1 MSYSLPSDVDAR
13 PVTVVGAGTLGRR
26 DRRVVHRR
34 WNGRT
39 RPRPVGRAACRRRW
53 KEARSDA
60 PRCGA
65 VEAAAD
71 LPGRSSTKP
80 EPAAGARTSTFS
92 PEPINR
98 SRPPNIFF
106 PVLQH
111 APRGVAQQPKRIE
124 GTKNTGLTGPAATGM
139 TYQLTGIAGLVP
151 AAVRCG
157 W

>member
-1 MSYSLPSDVDAR
+1 MWTPVRSPSSVRAPSGDGIAAMFTAGGTDV
-13 PVTVVGAGTLGRR
+13 
-26 DRRVVHRR
+26 RVLDLSAEQ
-34 WNGRT
+34 
-39 RPRPVGRAACRRRW
+39 RAAARW

-80 EPAAGARTSTFS
+80 EPGASARTSTPLPAPS

-111 APRGVAQQPKRIE
+111 APRCVAQQPKRIE